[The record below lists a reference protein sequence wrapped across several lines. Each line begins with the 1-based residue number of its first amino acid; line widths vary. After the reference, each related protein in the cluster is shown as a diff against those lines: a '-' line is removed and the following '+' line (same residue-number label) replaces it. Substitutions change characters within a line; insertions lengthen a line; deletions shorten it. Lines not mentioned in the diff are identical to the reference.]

1 MSIDSYLQ
9 SQHDDLDHIATAKWS
24 AGRSRTVT
32 RYIFFEMLPSFIM
45 GVLIFVAILLMF
57 QALRLTEFVI
67 VHSPPMHVV
76 FDLVLYMS
84 VSFLP
89 AILPMSLL
97 FSVLLTYGR
106 LSQDSEIVA
115 FKAQGLSMVHLLIPA
130 AILGAL
136 VSFFSAET
144 CFNIGPW
151 GNHQFEVLITEIGST
166 KIVDAVRSG
175 TFSEGF
181 FDLVVY
187 ANRVDS
193 KANKLE
199 DVFIYDGREK
209 TPLTIIAQEGQLTRG
224 STDPND
230 QSLPNVTYL
239 KLSHG
244 SVHRPTLDTYTKI
257 NFEHYRIALAMPQ
270 AGHSFT
276 EKSPPSL
283 TYADLKAALNS
294 DLDKEKRLTLETEF
308 HKRWAISFACLI
320 FSFLGVG
327 LGTVTN
333 RRSARSSGFVIS
345 LVVIVIY
352 WGLYVTG
359 DSLARGGQVIPW
371 LAVWFPNF
379 LCIIAAAR
387 ALRRA
392 WV

>member
-1 MSIDSYLQ
+1 MSIDTYLKTQ
-9 SQHDDLDHIATAKWS
+9 TDDPNHLATARWSAAHAKIAT
-24 AGRSRTVT
+24 
-32 RYIFFEMLPSFIM
+32 RYLFFEMLPSFIM

-67 VHSPPMHVV
+67 THNPPVRVV
-76 FDLVLYMS
+76 LDLVLYMS

-115 FKAQGLSMVHLLIPA
+115 FKALGLSMYHLLLPA
-130 AILGAL
+130 AVLGAL
-136 VSFFSAET
+136 VAFFSAET

-151 GNHQFEVLITEIGST
+151 GNRQFEVLITEIGST
-166 KIVDAVRSG
+166 KIVDAVRAG
-175 TFSEGF
+175 TFSDGF

-187 ANRVDS
+187 ANKVDP
-193 KANKLE
+193 KANRLE
-199 DVFIYDGREK
+199 NVFIYDGREK
-209 TPLTIIAQEGQLTRG
+209 IPLTIIAREGLLTQG
-224 STDPND
+224 VPNPEDPNHA
-230 QSLPNVTYL
+230 PVTIL
-239 KLSHG
+239 RLSEG
-244 SVHRPTLDTYTKI
+244 SVHRPTLETYTKI
-257 NFEHYRIALAMPQ
+257 NFQHYNIALSMPQ
-270 AGHSFT
+270 ISSYT

-283 TYADLKAALNS
+283 TYSELQAL
-294 DLDKEKRLTLETEF
+294 LDSKLEKDKRLMLQTEY
-308 HKRWAISFACLI
+308 HKRWAISFACLV

-359 DSLARGGQVIPW
+359 DSLARSGQVIPW
-371 LAVWFPNF
+371 LAVWVPNF
-379 LCIIAAAR
+379 LCIFASYR
-387 ALRRA
+387 ALKNA